1 MTSSPP
7 SEEPSRTLSRD
18 EAATMSLVEHLDELR
33 SRIIV
38 IAISVVV
45 AGVIGFFLAEPIIGL
60 LRAPLPDHHDRLVQL
75 GIGESLGVRLRVA
88 LYVGIALSVPVILYQ
103 LWRFVTPGL
112 TRHERRFVWPLLIG
126 AIALFAL
133 GIGLGYVVIPYAVQ
147 FLLSLTL
154 PGVDPLLR
162 LSDYVNFVLTV
173 MLAFGLAFQFP
184 IVLLLLAR
192 VGILSYGFLSRRR
205 RWAVLFIV
213 LFAVVVTP
221 GGDPLSSAVL
231 SLVMYALFEST
242 LQIMRSIDD
251 DALRLVHDPDY
262 VTLLAVA
269 DVRGGWL
276 DPDTYVVPGSLRA
289 ARLAAGATVQA
300 ARAAA
305 SGEAVVAFAVV
316 RPPGHH
322 ADVARASGFCLLNNA
337 ALAVAVLRAE
347 GLAHRT
353 AIVDW
358 DVHHGDGTQAIFY
371 ADPDVCYASTHQS
384 PFYPGTGSAA
394 ERGSGE
400 AEGTTHNRPLTAGAG
415 DAEFVAAWRD
425 DLLPSIEAFKPD
437 AILVSAGYDAHRDD
451 PLAHLAVTAEGF
463 GAVSRLVGAM
473 AARLGLPG
481 VTVVLEGGYDLA
493 ALRGSAAATVRGLLE
508 GRSAPSSA

>member
-1 MTSSPP
+1 
-7 SEEPSRTLSRD
+7 
-18 EAATMSLVEHLDELR
+18 MSLVEHLDELR

-45 AGVIGFFLAEPIIGL
+45 AGMLGFFLAEPIIGL
-60 LRAPLPDHHDRLVQL
+60 LRAPLPDDQDQLVQL

-88 LYVGIALSVPVILYQ
+88 LYVGLALSVPVILYQ

-112 TRHERRFVWPLLIG
+112 TRHERRVVWPLLIA

-205 RWAVLFIV
+205 RWAVLLIV

-242 LQIMRSIDD
+242 LQIMRST
-251 DALRLVHDPDY
+251 R
-262 VTLLAVA
+262 
-269 DVRGGWL
+269 R
-276 DPDTYVVPGSLRA
+276 
-289 ARLAAGATVQA
+289 
-300 ARAAA
+300 
-305 SGEAVVAFAVV
+305 
-316 RPPGHH
+316 
-322 ADVARASGFCLLNNA
+322 
-337 ALAVAVLRAE
+337 
-347 GLAHRT
+347 
-353 AIVDW
+353 
-358 DVHHGDGTQAIFY
+358 
-371 ADPDVCYASTHQS
+371 
-384 PFYPGTGSAA
+384 
-394 ERGSGE
+394 
-400 AEGTTHNRPLTAGAG
+400 
-415 DAEFVAAWRD
+415 
-425 DLLPSIEAFKPD
+425 
-437 AILVSAGYDAHRDD
+437 
-451 PLAHLAVTAEGF
+451 
-463 GAVSRLVGAM
+463 
-473 AARLGLPG
+473 
-481 VTVVLEGGYDLA
+481 
-493 ALRGSAAATVRGLLE
+493 
-508 GRSAPSSA
+508 